1 MSCGS
6 TACTIQAALPASKPF
21 AGLKWLWQGPSVWLA
36 KISRGRERWHQRR
49 QLLELD
55 DRLLADIG
63 LSREQAAEEA
73 GKSFWIRVTMWRV
86 YR

>member
-6 TACTIQAALPASKPF
+6 TACTQYDTPASTPF
-21 AGLKWLWQGPSVWLA
+21 AGLTWLWQGPSVWLA
-36 KISRGRERWHQRR
+36 KISRGRKRSHQRR

-63 LSREQAAEEA
+63 PSREQAVEEA

>member
-1 MSCGS
+1 
-6 TACTIQAALPASKPF
+6 
-21 AGLKWLWQGPSVWLA
+21 VWLA
-36 KISRGRERWHQRR
+36 KISRGRERRHQRR

>member
-6 TACTIQAALPASKPF
+6 TACTQYDTPASKPL
-21 AGLKWLWQGPSVWLA
+21 AGLKWLWQARSVWLA

-63 LSREQAAEEA
+63 LSREQAADEA

>member
-6 TACTIQAALPASKPF
+6 TACTRYGIPASKPF
-21 AGLKWLWQGPSVWLA
+21 PGLKWLWQGPSVWLA
-36 KISRGRERWHQRR
+36 KISRGRERRHQRR